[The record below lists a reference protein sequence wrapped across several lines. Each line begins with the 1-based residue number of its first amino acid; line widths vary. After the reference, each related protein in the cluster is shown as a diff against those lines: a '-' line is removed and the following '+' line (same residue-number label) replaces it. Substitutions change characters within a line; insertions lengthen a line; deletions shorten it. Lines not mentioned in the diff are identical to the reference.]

1 VKFAQVAIEQSE
13 GGIAVHSIR
22 QNGLVLKKG
31 RRVSADDLNAMR
43 AAGVKQITIAQLDIG
58 EDDAA
63 QRLAQACAGAHVRI
77 EPPFTGRSNLY
88 AHVNGV
94 LVVDEDK
101 INAVNETDERITIAT
116 LRPWQAVVEGEMIG
130 TVKIIPYAVE
140 ETVLDAAIAHVHA
153 PALRIAPFA
162 PKRIG
167 VISTMLPGLKPSTIT
182 KTLRVLEER
191 LQPAGARIVKEI
203 RTGHDNEALA
213 QAIKALTP
221 LCDILVIF
229 GASAIADRRDVIPAA
244 LEQAGGA
251 VVHFGMPVDPGNLLL
266 FGRID
271 DTGRRVEVLGAPG
284 CARSPKLNGFDW
296 VLQRLLAG
304 IDVSARDIKRMGAG
318 GLLMEIVARGQ
329 LREPSHDN

>member
-1 VKFAQVAIEQSE
+1 MKFAQVAIEQSE

-43 AAGVKQITIAQLDIG
+43 AAGVKQITIAQLEAGDIG

-304 IDVSARDIKRMGAG
+304 
-318 GLLMEIVARGQ
+318 
-329 LREPSHDN
+329 